1 MYKIGTLAKNW
12 LMSKYLLIVKNSNS
26 RSLLLN
32 LKVILRLIFASFQQ
46 VLIKVIYLSHNE
58 IFISLLKNVFKA
70 QNVDM
75 ISGKISEWIFTKL
88 WNLNK

>member
-1 MYKIGTLAKNW
+1 
-12 LMSKYLLIVKNSNS
+12 MSKYLLIVKNSNS